1 MRYSKSVG
9 IIALAALVGCATGS
23 QKEVPPLYT
32 PQFDYQP
39 SPESQSQGEA
49 PDVSFALV
57 SPSFGSEEMSN
68 YGGPFE
74 DFTRELEAD
83 FQEMLNERG
92 YTVGGPYD
100 SYSVMT
106 YPQRERTD
114 LTLVPTIN
122 IDVAT
127 MNVASE
133 YEPAPLL
140 SLKTEGNYTLSGTE
154 ELSGNVTL
162 ALRETLTGERMWF
175 KKIEL
180 PTKRVSWDSY
190 TGLSEARARRVTRL
204 GDRIGAFYSRS
215 DDPGY
220 LNPVSKALEAY
231 YQRAMEVS
239 WDYLNPSEMA
249 HLKGLADELKASYSP
264 GL

>member
-1 MRYSKSVG
+1 MRYRKIVG
-9 IIALAALVGCATGS
+9 IVMLVSLVGCATGS
-23 QKEVPPLYT
+23 KKTVPALYT
-32 PQFDYQP
+32 PKFDYQP
-39 SPESQSQGEA
+39 PRSAQGEGEA
-49 PDVSFALV
+49 PEVSFALV
-57 SPSFGSEEMSN
+57 SPSYGSEEISE
-68 YGGPFE
+68 YGGPF
-74 DFTRELEAD
+74 DAFTRELEAD

-92 YTVGGPYD
+92 YTVGGPYE

-127 MNVASE
+127 RNVASD

-140 SLKTEGNYTLSGTE
+140 SLQVEGNYTLSGTE
-154 ELSGNVTL
+154 QLSGNVTL

-175 KKIEL
+175 KKIDL

-190 TGLSEARARRVTRL
+190 TGLSETRAKQVTSL
-204 GDRIGAFYSRS
+204 GDRIGAFYARA

-220 LNPVSKALEAY
+220 LNPVGKALESY
-231 YQRAMEVS
+231 YQRAMEVA
-239 WDYLNPSEMA
+239 WDYLNPAEMA
-249 HLKGLADELKASYSP
+249 HLKELANDLKASYSP
-264 GL
+264 GR